1 MERSLSYSGVYSKN
15 PEESRNENGEVCLRI
30 LVVEDEKKV
39 AAFIAKG
46 FEQEGHAVDVA
57 YDGEDGASQ
66 ALSLD
71 YDVVVLD
78 IMLPK
83 LSGLGVLEQIRS
95 RKARLPVILLT
106 AKGELDDRVAGL
118 DKGADDY
125 LTKPFAFTE
134 LSARVRAL
142 LRRGTIEN
150 TKLKVGDLELDT
162 ALRTVI
168 RAGRRIDLKLKE
180 YSLLEFLMRH
190 AHRPVTRTMIMEHVW
205 DIHFD
210 NVSNVVDVHIN
221 SLRNK
226 IDRDFSPPLIHTIRG
241 VGYQLTDKEP

>member
-1 MERSLSYSGVYSKN
+1 MGRTCFSG
-15 PEESRNENGEVCLRI
+15 RNGYKRRRFLRI

-39 AAFIAKG
+39 AGFIAKG
-46 FEQEGHAVDVA
+46 FEQEGHAVDVIHN
-57 YDGEDGASQ
+57 GEDGAYQ
-66 ALSLD
+66 ALAFD

-78 IMLPK
+78 VMLPK
-83 LSGLGVLEQIRS
+83 LSGFDVLERIRA
-95 RKARLPVILLT
+95 RKPRLPVIVLT
-106 AKGELDDRVAGL
+106 ARGELDDRIAGL

-125 LTKPFAFTE
+125 MTKPFAFTE

-162 ALRTVI
+162 ATRIVS
-168 RAGRRIDLKLKE
+168 RAGGRVDLKLKE
-180 YSLLEFLMRH
+180 YSLLEFLMRN

-205 DIHFD
+205 DVHFD

-226 IDRDFSPPLIHTIRG
+226 IDKGFSPALIHTIRG
-241 VGYQLTDKEP
+241 VGYQLTDREP